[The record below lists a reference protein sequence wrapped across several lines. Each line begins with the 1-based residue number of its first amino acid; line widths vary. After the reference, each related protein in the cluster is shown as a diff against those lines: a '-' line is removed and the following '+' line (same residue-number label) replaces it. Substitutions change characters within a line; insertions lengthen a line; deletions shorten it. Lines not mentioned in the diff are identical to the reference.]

1 MCYILN
7 KEVVVIN
14 RINKFL
20 SFLFCVVILATVF
33 NINTFAATEFR
44 KGKINSSSGSTKIYS
59 LAGTTGHE
67 ANEADKNTS
76 VVLTT
81 LINGTE
87 IRILG
92 EELDGD
98 GDMWYKIA
106 YGESFENI
114 GYAFNTRVSIVYD
127 YTFDADF
134 ETNLQNFPESYHDAL
149 RSLHTKY
156 PNWQFIA
163 HNIDI
168 SFNDAVEA
176 QYGVDDIKNT
186 RKWVELNYGGDE
198 WKDIRGYDEQAESYV
213 TLETRWTYA
222 SRAGIEYFMDPR
234 NSLDEKNIFVFM
246 LQSYNDDMYNK
257 DDLRAIIKGTFLETG
272 YDKNSD
278 GIIESDA
285 YIDDIFS
292 AAQSSGVSPYVIA
305 ATIIIEQ
312 GVKGESNVISGNY
325 TGFEGYYNFFN
336 FSATGSTVDQIT
348 TSALTYAKENG
359 WDSRTAAITG
369 GAQKYA
375 DGYISVGQDTYY
387 YKDFNVVNQ
396 VWWHQ
401 YAAALYD
408 AWTSASYLQ
417 KGCILNQEAS
427 LIFTIPVYTNMP
439 DLACPHPSIAQEKPE
454 LPNIYDVNSDGKTN
468 SRDAALLMQ
477 YINGW
482 NVNPDITVADINKD
496 SQINT
501 KDYVLLMRY
510 INGWEKAG

>member
-1 MCYILN
+1 MVTIKKTN
-7 KEVVVIN
+7 KI
-14 RINKFL
+14 L
-20 SFLFCVVILATVF
+20 SFLFCVVILLSVF
-33 NINTFAATEFR
+33 NINSFAATEFK
-44 KGKINSSSGSTKIYS
+44 KGKINSSSGSTTIYS

-67 ANEADKNTS
+67 ANEADKNKS
-76 VVLTT
+76 QVLAT

-92 EELDGD
+92 EEADGD

-106 YGESFENI
+106 YGENFENQ

-134 ETNLQNFPESYHDAL
+134 ETNLQNFPASYHDAL
-149 RSLHTKY
+149 RQLHAKY

-163 HNIDI
+163 HNIDM
-168 SFNDAVEA
+168 SFNDVVEA
-176 QYGVDDIKNT
+176 QYGVDDIKST

-198 WKDIRGYDEQAESYV
+198 WKDSRGYDEQTGSYV

-222 SRAGIEYFMDPR
+222 SRKGIEYFMDPR

-246 LQSYNDDMYNK
+246 LQSYNNSMYNK
-257 DDLRAIIKGTFLETG
+257 DDLRSVTKGTFLEKG
-272 YDKNSD
+272 YDNNGD
-278 GIIESDA
+278 GVIDADA

-312 GVKGESNVISGNY
+312 GVNGQSDVISGNY
-325 TGFEGYYNFFN
+325 AGFEDCYNFFN
-336 FSATGSTVDQIT
+336 FNAYGSTIDEIT
-348 TSALTYAKENG
+348 KSALSYAKENG
-359 WDSRTAAITG
+359 WNSRTAAIIG

-375 DGYISVGQDTYY
+375 DGYISIGQDTYY

-408 AWTSASYLQ
+408 AWTSAAYLQ
-417 KGCILNQEAS
+417 KGCISNQNAS
-427 LIFTIPVYTNMP
+427 LIFTIPVYSDMP
-439 DLACPHPSIAQEKPE
+439 TSVCPHPSIAQEEPDTE
-454 LPNIYDVNSDGKTN
+454 NLYDINADGKTN
-468 SRDAALLMQ
+468 SRDAAMLMQ

-482 NVNPDITVADINKD
+482 KVSPNLAVADINKD
-496 SQINT
+496 AKVNS
-501 KDYVLLMRY
+501 KDYVSLVRY
-510 INGWEKAG
+510 LNGWEIA